1 MRTEKISLL
10 RVRKME
16 NKLLKEYLGEFNEDS
31 DVSIII
37 ANPKDRKMYKPEIM
51 FMIAPEDEEEKEGPV
66 ICIEVGQPRDMD
78 KEEPEMAMDVEREA
92 QPELPRLKNNNQRK
106 EFLKTYRDWLVWF
119 EVPQAEEIYYRYIL
133 PDESAIVICEYKQYV
148 AWKERYTDENPEST
162 YTKSYLLEPGYHHL
176 HDCETNETSLVK
188 KLMEVQKK

>member
-1 MRTEKISLL
+1 
-10 RVRKME
+10 ME

-37 ANPKDRKMYKPEIM
+37 ANPKDRKMYKSEIM

-92 QPELPRLKNNNQRK
+92 QPELPRLKNNN
-106 EFLKTYRDWLVWF
+106 
-119 EVPQAEEIYYRYIL
+119 
-133 PDESAIVICEYKQYV
+133 
-148 AWKERYTDENPEST
+148 
-162 YTKSYLLEPGYHHL
+162 
-176 HDCETNETSLVK
+176 
-188 KLMEVQKK
+188 

>member
-1 MRTEKISLL
+1 
-10 RVRKME
+10 ME

-37 ANPKDRKMYKPEIM
+37 ANPKDRKMYKSEIM

-176 HDCETNETSLVK
+176 HGCETNETALVK

>member
-1 MRTEKISLL
+1 
-10 RVRKME
+10 ME

-37 ANPKDRKMYKPEIM
+37 ANPKDRKMYKSEIM
-51 FMIAPEDEEEKEGPV
+51 FMIAPEDEEEKEG
-66 ICIEVGQPRDMD
+66 
-78 KEEPEMAMDVEREA
+78 PEMAMDVEREA